1 MITQVRELRNRINHN
16 EPICFVNKKCDFS
29 YARKMYRLISEFL
42 SWIDPEIMPSLK
54 EVDKVLKTIDKEE
67 QKQKI

>member
-1 MITQVRELRNRINHN
+1 MRNRINHN

-29 YARKMYRLISEFL
+29 YVREMYRLISKFL

-54 EVDKVLKTIDKEE
+54 EVDKVIKTIDKEE
-67 QKQKI
+67 QTQKG